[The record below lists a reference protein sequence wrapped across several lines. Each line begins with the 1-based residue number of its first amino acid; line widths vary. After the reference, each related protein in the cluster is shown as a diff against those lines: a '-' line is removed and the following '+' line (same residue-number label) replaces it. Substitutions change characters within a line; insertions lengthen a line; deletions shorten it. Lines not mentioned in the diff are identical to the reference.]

1 MAGHLGASQF
11 EFDDRQMYFT
21 SLPLSSVNCLETT
34 LLVKVSNRLL
44 KCLSNNNLVI
54 VTCISVDKACLR
66 LPTGWYDWVAGRFVS
81 RIKQIIE
88 LAVELW

>member
-44 KCLSNNNLVI
+44 KCLSNMLENTI
-54 VTCISVDKACLR
+54 VGTVQGLKM
-66 LPTGWYDWVAGRFVS
+66 
-81 RIKQIIE
+81 
-88 LAVELW
+88 